1 MSDKTELIQEY
12 NELLQGCHMGA
23 STFKIYLDETYDLE
37 LRKLLTEAID
47 AFKKHEKSLTEKIIH
62 LNADPTDEIPMMGMI
77 SEFFEK
83 MKVKM
88 ADTDKTLDYALR
100 AIDMGIQGVENFHK
114 KHPEIND
121 DIRQATSDLLHDY
134 KITYQKLSDYKIKR
148 ME

>member
-1 MSDKTELIQEY
+1 MSYNTETVKEYTELLE
-12 NELLQGCHMGA
+12 GCHMGA
-23 STFKIYLDETYDLE
+23 STFKIYLDETYDPE
-37 LRKLLTEAID
+37 LKKLLTEALET
-47 AFKKHEKSLTEKIIH
+47 FKKHEESLTKNI
-62 LNADPTDEIPMMGMI
+62 LRLGSDPSDEVPLMGMI

-134 KITYQKLSDYKIKR
+134 KITYKKLSDYKIQR
-148 ME
+148 IE